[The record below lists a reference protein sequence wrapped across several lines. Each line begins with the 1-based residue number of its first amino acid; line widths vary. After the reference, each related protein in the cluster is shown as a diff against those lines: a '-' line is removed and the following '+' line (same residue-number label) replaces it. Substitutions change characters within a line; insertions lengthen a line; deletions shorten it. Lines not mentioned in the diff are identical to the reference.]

1 MSHEFQTI
9 QMLPPRLVRITAALL
24 VVLIGVAVA
33 FGYDFH
39 HGINI
44 TETFFDPVKCF

>member
-1 MSHEFQTI
+1 
-9 QMLPPRLVRITAALL
+9 MLPRRFMRIAAGIII
-24 VVLIGVAVA
+24 VLMAIAVF

-44 TETFFDPVKCF
+44 TETFLNRTLNSY